1 MRSLVSTVLAVS
13 FAATTVA
20 WAGEPLSAGKPAGV
34 QKAQAGS
41 ATTEWLVFGG
51 IAALGAGILIATSG
65 GRSSP
70 ANNQLG
76 TSVVTTTGTA
86 T

>member
-13 FAATTVA
+13 FAATTMA

-34 QKAQAGS
+34 HKAQAGS

-65 GRSSP
+65 GRAST
-70 ANNQLG
+70 ANQLG
-76 TSVVTTTGTA
+76 SNVVTTTGT
-86 T
+86 TT

>member
-1 MRSLVSTVLAVS
+1 MRKLVSAIVAVS
-13 FAATTVA
+13 FATAVA
-20 WAGEPLSAGKPAGV
+20 WAGEPLSAGKPAGI

-41 ATTEWLVFGG
+41 AATEWLVIGG
-51 IAALGAGILIATSG
+51 IAALGVGILVATSG

-76 TSVVTTTGTA
+76 SSVVTTTGT
-86 T
+86 TT